1 MITKHKMVYLT
12 LTLIYLLLSSCSK
25 RQAAEM
31 APAAPVTPEVPEIKV
46 TYTNFTQALFQTKC
60 AGCHGAGRGAAAVWT
75 FNGLSSIT
83 TNQARIRQSV
93 LVNKTMPMGRS
104 LSAAEL
110 QSLQEWFDKNMP
122 E

>member
-1 MITKHKMVYLT
+1 MITKHQMVYLA

-31 APAAPVTPEVPEIKV
+31 APATPAPPEVPEITV
-46 TYTNFTQALFQTKC
+46 TYGNFAQALFQTKC
-60 AGCHGAGRGAAAVWT
+60 AGCHGAGKAAASIWT
-75 FNGLSSIT
+75 FNGLSSIVSSKT
-83 TNQARIRQSV
+83 RIRQAV
-93 LVNKTMPMGRS
+93 LVNKTMPLSGS

-110 QSLQEWFDKNMP
+110 QSLQVWFNKDMP

>member
-1 MITKHKMVYLT
+1 
-12 LTLIYLLLSSCSK
+12 
-25 RQAAEM
+25 M
-31 APAAPVTPEVPEIKV
+31 APATPAPSEVPETTV
-46 TYTNFTQALFQTKC
+46 TYGNFAQALFQTKC
-60 AGCHGAGRGAAAVWT
+60 AGCHGAGRGAASIWT

-83 TNQARIRQSV
+83 SNQTRIRQSV
-93 LVNKTMPMGRS
+93 LVTKSMPIGRS

>member
-1 MITKHKMVYLT
+1 MITKHQMVYLT
-12 LTLIYLLLSSCSK
+12 LTLIYLLLSGCSK

-31 APAAPVTPEVPEIKV
+31 APTPPEEPEVTV

-60 AGCHGAGRGAAAVWT
+60 AGCHGAGRGAAAIWT

-83 TNQARIRQSV
+83 SNQTRIQQSV
-93 LVNKTMPMGRS
+93 LVTKSMPKGRS